1 MPRSSRSGTARTRLS
16 ARLGSRMILE
26 PDHPT
31 RGLAHREQLGDRVG
45 RLPHLRLRPLHE
57 RHGEHDLTC
66 TGVTLGRPDGDNS
79 DTNDEA
85 QGEDDPAGA
94 AQHGAE
100 DRRARRPLRDVL
112 AERRVPC
119 AQRLAQPE
127 DAKLLRRPRIGSK
140 TEQLVSESALLDEVL
155 IGALTQPA
163 PTLAVR

>member
-1 MPRSSRSGTARTRLS
+1 MKAHVLERDAAVEPSGNRAHDLS
-16 ARLGSRMILE
+16 ARLRSRVILE

-45 RLPHLRLRPLHE
+45 RLPHLRLRTLHE

-66 TGVTLGRPDGDNS
+66 AGMTLGRSDRDNS

-85 QGEDDPAGA
+85 EGEDDPAGA

-100 DRRARRPLRDVL
+100 DRGSSCPLRDVL

-119 AQRLAQPE
+119 
-127 DAKLLRRPRIGSK
+127 
-140 TEQLVSESALLDEVL
+140 T
-155 IGALTQPA
+155 
-163 PTLAVR
+163 